1 MSDYRFEAMGC
12 EIVVGG
18 ATPAEHRTIERLF
31 REREW
36 VYSRFLPDSEL
47 NRVNRSAGRLVSV
60 SQLFADTLAIAL
72 RVAGQTEGL
81 VEPTLGAAIAAAG
94 YTRDFSLLDNDREPA
109 GAPKRGAW
117 RSVLVVGRRVGIPS
131 GVQLDLNGVVKS
143 LAVDDALGL
152 LAGEGFVS
160 AGGDLAAR
168 GELNVALPDGGTVLL
183 RRGALATSGSAKRRW
198 LRGGELQHH
207 LIDPGSGR
215 PAETPWEQVTACGAS
230 CLAADVAAKAGFLL
244 GERGPAWLDRRGIP
258 ARFLSTTDD
267 VTVNE
272 AWQCSMSEAVACT

>member
-1 MSDYRFEAMGC
+1 MSDYHFEAMGC

-18 ATPAEHRTIERLF
+18 AMPVEQRTIERLF
-31 REREW
+31 RERGW
-36 VYSRFLPDSEL
+36 VFSRFLPDSEL

-60 SQLFADTLAIAL
+60 SQLFADTLAIAV
-72 RVAGQTEGL
+72 RVAEQTEGL
-81 VEPTLGAAIAAAG
+81 VEPTLGAALTAAG
-94 YTRDFSLLDNDREPA
+94 YTRDFSLLGNDREPA
-109 GAPKRGAW
+109 GAPKPGAW
-117 RSVLVVGRRVGIPS
+117 RSVLLVGRRVGIPS

-143 LAVDDALGL
+143 LAVDDALEL

-183 RRGALATSGSAKRRW
+183 RRGALATSGRAKRRW

-207 LIDPGSGR
+207 LIDPSSGR

-258 ARFLSTTDD
+258 ARFLLPTGD
-267 VTVNE
+267 VIVNE
-272 AWQCSMSEAVACT
+272 AWQRSTSEAVACT

>member
-1 MSDYRFEAMGC
+1 VSDYDFEAMGC

-18 ATPAEHRTIERLF
+18 GTPAEHRTIERLF

-36 VYSRFLPDSEL
+36 VFSRFQSDSEL
-47 NRVNRSAGRLVSV
+47 NRVNGSAGRLVSV

-72 RVAGQTEGL
+72 RVAEQTEGL
-81 VEPTLGAAIAAAG
+81 VEPTLGAALAAAG
-94 YTRDFSLLDNDREPA
+94 YTRDFSLLGNDREPA
-109 GAPKRGAW
+109 GAPKPGAW
-117 RSVLVVGRRVGIPS
+117 RSVLVVGRGVGIPS
-131 GVQLDLNGVVKS
+131 AVQLDLNGVVKS

-183 RRGALATSGSAKRRW
+183 RRGALATSGRAKRHW

-215 PAETPWEQVTACGAS
+215 PADTPWEQVTACGAS

-244 GERGPAWLDRRGIP
+244 GERGPAWLDRRAIP
-258 ARFLSTTDD
+258 ARFLSLTGDA
-267 VTVNE
+267 VVNE
-272 AWQCSMSEAVACT
+272 AWQRSMTEAVACT